1 MKLKHTFIGILSTCA
16 LGLAS
21 CDLNITPDSYI
32 ADINF
37 YQNEAEVNTAVIG
50 CYGGMHAP
58 LDIEWALTELRSDNT
73 RMNGTRSSND
83 AFMQPWNDGRQQP
96 EYPHLLGS
104 YLSEYQ

>member
-50 CYGGMHAP
+50 CYGGIH
-58 LDIEWALTELRSDNT
+58 RSEE
-73 RMNGTRSSND
+73 RRVGKECRSRWS
-83 AFMQPWNDGRQQP
+83 P
-96 EYPHLLGS
+96 
-104 YLSEYQ
+104 

>member
-37 YQNEAEVNTAVIG
+37 YQNEAEVNTPSSVV
-50 CYGGMHAP
+50 
-58 LDIEWALTELRSDNT
+58 TEAYTL
-73 RMNGTRSSND
+73 
-83 AFMQPWNDGRQQP
+83 
-96 EYPHLLGS
+96 H
-104 YLSEYQ
+104 

>member
-37 YQNEAEVNTAVIG
+37 YQNEAPSSVF
-50 CYGGMHAP
+50 
-58 LDIEWALTELRSDNT
+58 TEAYTL
-73 RMNGTRSSND
+73 
-83 AFMQPWNDGRQQP
+83 
-96 EYPHLLGS
+96 H
-104 YLSEYQ
+104 